1 MFINNLFKKEDKCL
15 MIKINHIFK
24 LETLVSEIVASNK
37 EKINKIMLIK
47 DRGNLQLK
55 TCNRVTEMDTECYQ
69 QINRVLS

>member
-24 LETLVSEIVASNK
+24 LEILVSEIVASNK

-47 DRGNLQLK
+47 DRGNL
-55 TCNRVTEMDTECYQ
+55 
-69 QINRVLS
+69 

>member
-24 LETLVSEIVASNK
+24 LEILVSEIVASNK

-55 TCNRVTEMDTECYQ
+55 TCNKVTEMDIECYQ
-69 QINRVLS
+69 QINRV